1 MTIDPRAA
9 AEMREAMQLAQRGNL
24 AGARQRA
31 EAALGFGPNDPGI
44 SGFLGMLCCQAGDLV
59 AGVAYLRASLAGNP
73 ADGTT
78 RANLIMALLQSGQA
92 DEALAL
98 ADPAAADKDPSRRIW
113 RLRGYL
119 LQEKGDHAG
128 AASAY
133 ERVVAAA
140 ADDFESWNNLGNAR
154 GLAGDTD
161 GGIVALQRAARLRPD
176 LLQIRLNLGTALVE
190 AGRSADSVGIFEACT
205 RDFPQE
211 SKVFAE
217 LGIALS
223 NLYRAEEAV
232 TAFTRAVALA
242 PTDPDLLVRLGEN
255 QASVWALDLAEEAFA
270 RALAIDAGFGDA
282 HLQRAILF
290 EQTNRAGEFPALLA
304 DAQRKDAPDAIVQ
317 FIRALA
323 CRRDKR
329 FAEGLAAIEAVPDD
343 IEPARRMQMIGEFH
357 DRLDEPERAFAAF
370 TEMNRLRALDPTDPL
385 RRGAVF
391 REELRA
397 DRALVTPAWYAG
409 WRPAAPPEERPA
421 PVFLVG
427 FPRSG
432 TTLLD
437 TMLMGHERV
446 QVLEERP
453 PLRRIELSIG
463 GLDRLADLEPADIAD
478 LRRDYFRE
486 AGEFVDLQPDSL
498 LVDKFP
504 MHLNKVPL
512 IHRLFPDARFILA
525 LRHPYDVVL
534 SCYITSFRLNNAMVN
549 FLDLKDAAA
558 TYDLTFG
565 FWEQCRAIMPINVH
579 TLVYER
585 LVEDKDA
592 ALRPLFDYLGLD
604 WPEAAIDHQR
614 TAAARGTIITASYA
628 QVTEPIYRRAAGRWE
643 RYREQMAEV
652 LPILRPW
659 AEKMGYEV

>member
-1 MTIDPRAA
+1 MNARAA

-24 AGARQRA
+24 TGARQRA
-31 EAALGFGPNDPGI
+31 EAALKLAADDPGI
-44 SGFLGMLCCQAGDLV
+44 RGFLGMVCCQAGDLM
-59 AGVAYLRASLAGNP
+59 AGIAHLRASLAAIPGDSTN
-73 ADGTT
+73 
-78 RANLIMALLQSGQA
+78 RANLIMALLQSGRGE
-92 DEALAL
+92 EALPL
-98 ADPAAADKDPSRRIW
+98 ADVAAADMDPTRRIW
-113 RLRGYL
+113 RLRAYL
-119 LQEKGDHAG
+119 LQEQGDHAG
-128 AASAY
+128 AAQAY
-133 ERVVAAA
+133 ERVVAVAP
-140 ADDFESWNNLGNAR
+140 DDFESWNNLGNAL
-154 GLAGDTD
+154 GLAGDAD
-161 GGIVALQRAARLRPD
+161 GGIIALHRAARLRPD
-176 LLQIRLNLGTALVE
+176 LLQIRLNLGIAMIE
-190 AGRSADSVGIFEACT
+190 AGRSGDAVAILDACT
-205 RDFPQE
+205 RDFPGE
-211 SKVFAE
+211 SAPFAQ

-232 TAFTRAVALA
+232 AAFTSAVALT
-242 PTDPDLLVRLGEN
+242 PDDPDLLVRLGEN
-255 QASVWALDLAEEAFA
+255 QASLWALDLAEAAFA
-270 RALAIDAGFGDA
+270 QALAIDPAFGDA

-290 EQTNRAGEFPALLA
+290 EQTNRSDAFPTLLA
-304 DAQRKDAPDAIVQ
+304 DAGQKGAPDAIVQ

-329 FAEGLAAIEAVPDD
+329 FAEGLAAIESVPDD

-357 DRLDEPERAFAAF
+357 DRLDRPAEAFAAF

-385 RRGAVF
+385 KRGAAF

-397 DRALVTPAWYAG
+397 ERALVTPAWYAG
-409 WRPAAPPEERPA
+409 WRTAAPPEERPA

-486 AGEFVDLQPDSL
+486 AGEFVDLRPDSL

-525 LRHPYDVVL
+525 LRHPCDVVL
-534 SCYITSFRLNNAMVN
+534 SCFITSFRLNNAMVN
-549 FLDLKDAAA
+549 FLDLKDAAT

-579 TLVYER
+579 TLVYEQ
-585 LVEDKDA
+585 LIEDKDA

-614 TAAARGTIITASYA
+614 TAAERGTIITASYS

-643 RYREQMAEV
+643 RYHEQMAEV

-659 AEKMGYEV
+659 AEKMGYKV